1 MLETSSLITL
11 SVGAVAGLSLT
22 SVAALKGWEGWLELK
37 RMEMGSDRGTPSPP
51 ASPVRTEVAALK
63 DRVRKLEAIANGI
76 DP

>member
-1 MLETSSLITL
+1 MFEPSSLLTL
-11 SVGAVAGLSLT
+11 SAGAVAGLSLT

-37 RMEMGSDRGTPSPP
+37 RMEMGSDRGTPSPG